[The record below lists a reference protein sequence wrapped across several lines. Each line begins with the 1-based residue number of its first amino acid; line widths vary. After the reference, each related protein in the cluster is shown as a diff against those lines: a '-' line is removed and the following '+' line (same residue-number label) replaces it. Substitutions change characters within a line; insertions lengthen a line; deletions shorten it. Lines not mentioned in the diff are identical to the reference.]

1 MRAFLHVLP
10 LHNHDDGPEGWP
22 LGLRRFL
29 VLNKEF
35 VMMHEASVAM
45 LVDEATEYL
54 RKVGYGEK
62 SIEHHRC
69 QWQKF
74 VHYARKRKNQQ
85 PFLMLA
91 RHFLK
96 LRPSVHGS
104 RWDTNR
110 KLQHSMRILMEF
122 SATGQHRI
130 KSALASTSLPV
141 HFELAMDRALI
152 FAEKECGW
160 AKSTL
165 IARRAWMRRFI
176 RHLIDHRGIRK
187 WEDILATD
195 LPAYLGSLQ
204 IGRGSR
210 GTIYCHIRVMF
221 RILFSQGVLPTP
233 LHELLPPFNRFCEAK
248 LSTIWSPAETAA
260 LVASVDRSTA
270 LGKRDYA
277 VLLLAMRLGLRSCD
291 IRALRLDD
299 IHWERSRIE
308 IVQQK
313 THVPLALPLLPE
325 VGEALI
331 DYLRH
336 GRPRGQFRE
345 VFLRRHAPCGP
356 YQRCSFH
363 RTMQTCCKKAGLPP
377 KQGRMGLSS
386 LRHTLATRMLEDGT
400 GVETIAGALGH
411 TQIETTRRYIRVD
424 LPLLRQAALDPEK
437 EVAYV

>member
-1 MRAFLHVLP
+1 
-10 LHNHDDGPEGWP
+10 
-22 LGLRRFL
+22 
-29 VLNKEF
+29 
-35 VMMHEASVAM
+35 MMHESVEK
-45 LVDEATEYL
+45 LVEEATEYL
-54 RKVGYGEK
+54 HKVGYRERT
-62 SIEHHRC
+62 IAHHRC

-74 VHYARKRKNQQ
+74 VHYAGKWKDQQ
-85 PFLMLA
+85 SFLVMA
-91 RHFLK
+91 RRFLK
-96 LRPSVHGS
+96 LWPIVHSS

-130 KSALASTSLPV
+130 KSALVSPSLPV
-141 HFELAMDRALI
+141 HFERAMDRAFI

-176 RHLIDHRGIRK
+176 RHLIDHRGVRK
-187 WEDILATD
+187 WEDIVATD
-195 LPAYLGSLQ
+195 LPAYLSSLQ

-210 GTIYCHIRVMF
+210 GTIYCHTRVIF
-221 RILFSQGVLPTP
+221 RILFSQGVLSTP
-233 LHELLPPFNRFCEAK
+233 LHELLPPFNRFYEAK

-308 IVQQK
+308 IVQRK
-313 THVPLALPLLPE
+313 TRVPLALPLLPD

-345 VFLRRHAPCGP
+345 VFLRFLAPHEP
-356 YQRCSFH
+356 YARCSFD

-377 KQGRMGLSS
+377 KPGRMGLST

-400 GVETIAGALGH
+400 SVATIAGALGH
-411 TQIETTRRYIRVD
+411 TDIESTRRYIRVD

-437 EVAYV
+437 EVAHV